1 MSWLHVAP
9 SARQAQ
15 GQKIIQRGKNG
26 AYYANAHVSIIGYER
41 HETRQREKA
50 NSNAHIFQS

>member
-1 MSWLHVAP
+1 MSRLHVAP

-26 AYYANAHVSIIGYER
+26 AYYANAHVSIIGYEAR
-41 HETRQREKA
+41 NKTKR